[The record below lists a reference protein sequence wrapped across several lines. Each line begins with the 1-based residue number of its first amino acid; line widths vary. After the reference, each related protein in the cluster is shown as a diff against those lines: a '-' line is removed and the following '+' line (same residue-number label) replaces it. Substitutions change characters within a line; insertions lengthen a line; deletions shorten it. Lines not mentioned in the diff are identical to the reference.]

1 MSLYENDGKGVF
13 ADMSD
18 SAGISVP
25 KEYYGFTPLTTD
37 FDNDGWTDVY
47 VACDSTASLLYH
59 NQKDGTF
66 EEVGVISG
74 TAYNLDGME
83 QAGMGVTAGD
93 YDGDGDL
100 DLFKTNFSSDTHT
113 LYRNEGEMFF
123 SDETIRTG
131 LAVNTQYLGW
141 GTAFVDVDHDGWKD
155 IFVAN
160 GHVLS
165 GYRRHSS
172 LRNLPATKTSVLES
186 QGWGIPRCVRRGRS
200 GDRRGALFARNGHW
214 RPRQRREPGNRH
226 RQHARGAV
234 SVEERW
240 RAGRRVTGAS
250 PHPRGA

>member
-1 MSLYENDGKGVF
+1 MLCGPRGLPPETMSLYENDGKGVF
-13 ADMSD
+13 ADVSD
-18 SAGISVP
+18 AAGISVP

-37 FDNDGWTDVY
+37 FDNDGWTDIY

-131 LAVNTQYLGW
+131 LAVNTHIW
-141 GTAFVDVDHDGWKD
+141 GGERPSSMSITTAG
-155 IFVAN
+155 
-160 GHVLS
+160 
-165 GYRRHSS
+165 RTSS
-172 LRNLPATKTSVLES
+172 LRTDTSIRVSTTLIS
-186 QGWGIPRCVRRGRS
+186 PKPSSNKDFCTGIAGMGDSTMYQARQVRRS
-200 GDRRGALFARNGHW
+200 ARRTPRAAR
-214 RPRQRREPGNRH
+214 P
-226 RQHARGAV
+226 
-234 SVEERW
+234 SVTSTT
-240 RAGRRVTGAS
+240 TGAWRS
-250 PHPRGA
+250 SSSICTRRRLC